1 MFQEI
6 LDVRVAVASGKGGT
20 GKTTVAVNL
29 TLSLENAHLFDCDVE
44 EPNVHTLLHPQQI
57 ESEPV
62 TVLTPVVDQEKCT
75 LCGECGKFCQFNAIF
90 VGKTKVMVYDEICHS
105 CGGCALVCPEGAIRE
120 VERKIGTLNFGLSGE
135 VKLTYGS
142 LNIGEPMAVPLIKAV
157 KTKAKGDG
165 IEILDAPPGTSCT
178 VIETMQECD
187 YVILV
192 TEPTPFGLHDLSM
205 TVNVI
210 DKLDIPYGIIINRA
224 GIGTYETERYLEGKN
239 IPILMEIPFDR
250 RIAELYSKGIPF
262 VTELSEYREIF
273 KQVWRRI
280 EEIVAS
286 GK

>member
-1 MFQEI
+1 M
-6 LDVRVAVASGKGGT
+6 RVAVASGKGGT

-62 TVLTPVVDQEKCT
+62 MVLTPVVDQEKCT